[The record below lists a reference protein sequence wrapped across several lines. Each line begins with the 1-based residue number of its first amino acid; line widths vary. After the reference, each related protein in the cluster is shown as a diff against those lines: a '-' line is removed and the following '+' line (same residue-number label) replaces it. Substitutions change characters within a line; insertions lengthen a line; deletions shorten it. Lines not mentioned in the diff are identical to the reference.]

1 VRKKFGGKTIAL
13 VAYLIGQASIFSHKL
28 DCIQNTIIKDLKKE
42 YGDLKTFDSDEGYL
56 GDLD

>member
-1 VRKKFGGKTIAL
+1 
-13 VAYLIGQASIFSHKL
+13 VAHLIDQARIFSHEL
-28 DCIQNTIIKDLKKE
+28 DCIQNTIIRELKKE